1 MPILALAALTLL
13 LAVPAAAAATK
24 TSVVVFSPWN
34 SGAVRS
40 DLVVVEKLKG
50 TCWENSL
57 STDRKDAWRCMT
69 AQATIYDPCFSTAS
83 NHSLVACMDSPFTKH
98 VALMTLKAPL
108 KSENN
113 PYTKMLQPSK
123 EPWALRLT
131 TGEPCWF
138 ETGATDAIN
147 DMRLNYQC
155 SGGFWIVGFPDRS
168 TSPWHAYKSVFPKNR
183 KLTTVTV
190 AVAVF

>member
-1 MPILALAALTLL
+1 
-13 LAVPAAAAATK
+13 
-24 TSVVVFSPWN
+24 
-34 SGAVRS
+34 
-40 DLVVVEKLKG
+40 
-50 TCWENSL
+50 
-57 STDRKDAWRCMT
+57 
-69 AQATIYDPCFSTAS
+69 
-83 NHSLVACMDSPFTKH
+83 MDSPFTKH
-98 VALMTLKAPL
+98 VALMTLKAA
-108 KSENN
+108 SQVENN

-147 DMRLNYQC
+147 GYAAKLPMRPAD
-155 SGGFWIVGFPDRS
+155 SGS
-168 TSPWHAYKSVFPKNR
+168 SASPIARPATWHAYKSVFPKNR